1 MVVCNLLKG
10 CLADSPLGLKRR
22 YFTVFGRAGSLHND
36 SQRKHYI
43 LKRFSTEAQSAASS
57 LIVSFFT
64 QRARHPQVK
73 SSITKRKD
81 GLIIEGRRSCTRRDL
96 ELEESIFQSS
106 SNSFLSDTQNNG
118 TLWKKARKIWSRDLQ
133 QYSFHGLVLFNLLL
147 FRSFCF
153 WTVHVD
159 LMNFLKWNQ

>member
-57 LIVSFFT
+57 SIVSFFT

-73 SSITKRKD
+73 SSITERKD
-81 GLIIEGRRSCTRRDL
+81 GLIIEGRNACTRRDL
-96 ELEESIFQSS
+96 ELEESIFLFLFKFFSLRHTERR
-106 SNSFLSDTQNNG
+106 NSVEKSQKNL
-118 TLWKKARKIWSRDLQ
+118 I
-133 QYSFHGLVLFNLLL
+133 SFHGLVLFNLLF
-147 FRSFCF
+147 FRSFSPE
-153 WTVHVD
+153 
-159 LMNFLKWNQ
+159 LYMLI